1 MFKEELWM
9 KESIARGYDTMHLKV
24 PKEIF
29 LTVTT
34 SSET

>member
-9 KESIARGYDTMHLKV
+9 KESIAWGYDTMHLKV